1 MMDNMID
8 MPEQATVVGTPAQAS
23 VMLCA
28 GIPWTNDYNHVR
40 LFDSKNALHS
50 FVASKAVKQF
60 TSSTPVRWGNLDYR
74 AEGNESALI
83 EINYIAFR
91 NYPDNT
97 QWYYGFV
104 TSVEWLSSNSC
115 RIHFEPDYWQN
126 NIYDVTINSCFVER
140 EHVAPDADIYYNN
153 LVPEG
158 LETGEYKAT
167 GFYQPTTGGWHFAL
181 LASANS
187 EGGQPIPVWDHSIYT
202 GLQRYVA
209 TSYTDMTTILNN
221 FQSSGI
227 ADSIVQVFQYPAMC
241 DTTELKNQR
250 IDIPKLTN
258 IDGYTPK
265 NKKLFQYPYCYV
277 LFTNPSNKTATFR
290 FELTS
295 DTDLGLHFDIN
306 SIAGL
311 APMIHVSPYN
321 YRKSLNGSNIPPWYD
336 DIYIDASIQCA
347 WTNDAYQAYISQ
359 MSPIWEAQ
367 EKQVAVGQVS
377 TAFNGIVS
385 TIGGL
390 LSGNILGG
398 LASGAN
404 AIYNSM
410 TAPYLQQTNM
420 QAQKESHDLIPPSS
434 RGSISGNASVAMYST
449 NYVNFFVMSI
459 TAQMARCI
467 DDYFTAFGYA
477 TNRIKTPNIN
487 NRPSWNFVK
496 TNGASFSGSIML
508 DDMRKLQAIFDRGV
522 TIWHTND
529 VGNYNLD
536 NQ

>member
-8 MPEQATVVGTPAQAS
+8 MPEQATVVGTPAQAT

-60 TSSTPVRWGNLDYR
+60 TSTTPVRWGNLDYR

-104 TSVEWLSSNSC
+104 TSVEWLSANSC

-126 NIYDVTINSCFVER
+126 NIYDVTINPCFVER
-140 EHVAPDADIYYNN
+140 EHVAPNADIYYNN

-158 LETGEYKAT
+158 LETGEYKAAA
-167 GFYQPTTGGWHFAL
+167 FYQPTTGGWRYAL

-187 EGGQPIPVWDHSIYT
+187 EGGQPVPVVDHSVYT
-202 GLQRYVA
+202 GLSTYHANTYQ
-209 TSYTDMTTILNN
+209 DMTSILNN
-221 FQSSGI
+221 FQASGI
-227 ADSIVQVFQYPAMC
+227 ADAIVQVFQYPAMC
-241 DTTELKNQR
+241 DDASLKNQR
-250 IDIPKLTN
+250 IDIPKLTT

-277 LFTNPSNKTATFR
+277 LFTNPSNKTAIFR
-290 FELTS
+290 YELTS
-295 DTDLGLHFDIN
+295 DTDQGLHFDVN
-306 SIAGL
+306 SLGGL
-311 APMIHVSPYN
+311 TPMIHVMPHN
-321 YRKSLNGSNIPPWYD
+321 YRDSNNSGVPQWYD
-336 DIYIDASIQCA
+336 DIYIDAAIQCA
-347 WTNDAYQAYISQ
+347 WTNDAYQAYVAQ

-398 LASGAN
+398 LASGTN

-449 NYVNFFVMSI
+449 NYVNFFVMTI

-529 VGNYNLD
+529 VGNYNLN

>member
-8 MPEQATVVGTPAQAS
+8 MPEQATVVGTPAQATI
-23 VMLCA
+23 MLCA

-60 TSSTPVRWGNLDYR
+60 TSSTPVRWGSLDYR

-83 EINYIAFR
+83 EINYIAFQ

-104 TSVEWLSSNSC
+104 TSVEWLSANSC

-126 NIYDVTINSCFVER
+126 NIYDVTINPCFVER
-140 EHVAPDADIYYNN
+140 EHVSPEADSYYQN

-158 LETGEYKAT
+158 IETGDYMASSH
-167 GFYQPTTGGWHFAL
+167 YYPTTGGWHYAL
-181 LASANS
+181 LASASS
-187 EGGQPIPVWDHSIYT
+187 EGQQPVPVNDNNVYT
-202 GLQRYVA
+202 GLSRYA
-209 TSYTDMTTILNN
+209 ASTYQGMTDILNN

-227 ADSIVQVFQYPAMC
+227 ADAVIQIIQYPAMC
-241 DTTELKNQR
+241 DESSLQNQT
-250 IDIPKLTN
+250 ITLPVPSS
-258 IDGYTPK
+258 IDGYVPK
-265 NKKLFQYPYCYV
+265 NKKLFQYPYCYA
-277 LFTNPSNKTATFR
+277 LFTNPSNKTAIFR
-290 FELTS
+290 FELTKQADHS
-295 DTDLGLHFDIN
+295 LKFSIN
-306 SIAGL
+306 SRTGL
-311 APMIHVSPYN
+311 NPMIHVVPED
-321 YRKSLNGSNIPPWYD
+321 YREASGVVNWFD
-336 DIYIDASIQCA
+336 DIYIDCAIQCA
-347 WTNDAYQAYISQ
+347 WTNDAYQAYIAQ
-359 MSPIWEAQ
+359 MSPVWEAQ
-367 EKQVAVGQVS
+367 QKQVTVNQVG

-385 TIGGL
+385 TISGL
-390 LSGNILGG
+390 MSGNILGG
-398 LASGAN
+398 LTSGAN
-404 AIYNSM
+404 AVYSAV

-420 QAQKESHDLIPPSS
+420 QAQKESHDLIPPSA
-434 RGSISGNASVAMYST
+434 RGSIAGNTAVAVYST
-449 NYVNFFVMSI
+449 NPCNFYVMTI
-459 TAQMARCI
+459 THQMARTI
-467 DDYFTAFGYA
+467 DDYFSAFGYA
-477 TNRIKTPNIN
+477 TNEIKVPFIN
-487 NRPSWNFVK
+487 NRPAWNFVK